1 MEKRKERKQMN
12 SGSLQK
18 KTETNKRSVGKTAF
32 GRQIFQVCL
41 GRTQRWE
48 RVCGTPTIAARL
60 QKKKKKKNIHTSSI
74 SLPPKYPELYCSIPI
89 PNSIPQHWRVSD
101 HFNFSM
107 YIIIFSS
114 SHLLIPRSRGV
125 CELKNWA

>member
-1 MEKRKERKQMN
+1 MN

-60 QKKKKKKNIHTSSI
+60 QKKKKK
-74 SLPPKYPELYCSIPI
+74 
-89 PNSIPQHWRVSD
+89 
-101 HFNFSM
+101 
-107 YIIIFSS
+107 
-114 SHLLIPRSRGV
+114 
-125 CELKNWA
+125 